1 MFIVICNIVL
11 LLDTYEEAMKHLN
24 KAVEASEL
32 SSTDVEK
39 TRKRRRVKKQIFD
52 NSQPLPK
59 QKAIEKP
66 PCPPKKNPPIYTS
79 SSSSENELDY
89 DEQPAGLPDWE
100 QNGRAE
106 LSCKKKVA
114 FNENLFI

>member
-39 TRKRRRVKKQIFD
+39 TGKRRRVKKQIFD

-59 QKAIEKP
+59 QKAIEKRQRR
-66 PCPPKKNPPIYTS
+66 S
-79 SSSSENELDY
+79 L
-89 DEQPAGLPDWE
+89 
-100 QNGRAE
+100 
-106 LSCKKKVA
+106 
-114 FNENLFI
+114 LFIHLRRVPKMSWITMNNRLDFPTGSRMVGQNCHAKRK